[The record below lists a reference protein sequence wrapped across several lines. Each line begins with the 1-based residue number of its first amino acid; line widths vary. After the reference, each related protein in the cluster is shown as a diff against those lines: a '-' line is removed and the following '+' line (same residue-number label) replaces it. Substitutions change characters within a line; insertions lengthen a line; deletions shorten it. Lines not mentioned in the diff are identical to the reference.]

1 MPDPE
6 IRELPSIWGYI
17 NWRELRTI
25 VITSNI
31 AQAAL
36 ELVILPILQNHSLWL
51 AEPWNSRLSP
61 VFALAIAL
69 ITGRMLGKRMIR
81 QGE

>member
-1 MPDPE
+1 
-6 IRELPSIWGYI
+6 
-17 NWRELRTI
+17 
-25 VITSNI
+25 
-31 AQAAL
+31 
-36 ELVILPILQNHSLWL
+36 VILPILQNHSLWL